1 MHLLSRGFKALNR
14 VYQENCLFSK
24 NINLWLGTRIFILSL
39 NFFFTPEKSCENDIL
54 ENNHKDT
61 LQILRQL
68 FLMSKEIRLG
78 PSQSFLY
85 FPLPQS
91 YLFETHDRHRR
102 KLQILKHK
110 YILKVI
116 HNTQGRQTWQCT

>member
-1 MHLLSRGFKALNR
+1 MARRVLYQLEFLKKKLSIHTKQN
-14 VYQENCLFSK
+14 Y
-24 NINLWLGTRIFILSL
+24 
-39 NFFFTPEKSCENDIL
+39 FFFTPEKSCKNDIL

-61 LQILRQL
+61 LQMLRQL
-68 FLMSKEIRLG
+68 FLMSKEICLG

-102 KLQILKHK
+102 KLQILKH
-110 YILKVI
+110 IF
-116 HNTQGRQTWQCT
+116 